1 MAMIIL
7 RMKAAMA
14 KTGFARST
22 IYALMKKGQFPHQV
36 KLSEKAVGWLES
48 DLDAFIQSRVDATI
62 AQREA

>member
-1 MAMIIL
+1 
-7 RMKAAMA
+7 
-14 KTGFARST
+14 
-22 IYALMKKGQFPHQV
+22 MKKGQFPHQV